1 MSGCPTTLA
10 MIARRLLGPICVFVM
25 VLAGAVPAAAQ
36 TLRAHPKAVVELFTS
51 QGCSSCP
58 PADALLTSL
67 ADDDDVIALAYHV
80 DYWDYVG
87 WSDTFGSA
95 DNSKLQRSYAKG
107 WHSSRIYTPQM
118 VINGTKD
125 VVGSRRAEVQTALD
139 GATLSL
145 PVTIT
150 TTSHMLKIGVP
161 PRAGESDAVV
171 WLVTYRDRAEV
182 KIDSGENAGKTM
194 VYTQVVTKR
203 QMLGMWEAATGAQ
216 LKLPLDEVLNSDSTG
231 VAVLVQQDDDG
242 LPGQIIGAAALEN
255 ER

>member
-1 MSGCPTTLA
+1 MS
-10 MIARRLLGPICVFVM
+10 MIAKRLLGPISGFAA
-25 VLAGAVPAAAQ
+25 VLTLVAPVAAE

-51 QGCSSCP
+51 QGCASCP

-87 WSDTFGSA
+87 WPDTFGNA
-95 DNSKLQRSYAKG
+95 DNSNLQRSYAKG

-125 VVGSRRAEVQTALD
+125 VVGSRRAEVQSALD
-139 GATLSL
+139 AATLSL
-145 PVTIT
+145 PVDIT
-150 TTSHMLKIGVP
+150 TTSQMLKIAVP

-203 QMLGMWEAATGAQ
+203 QVLGMWEAATGAQ
-216 LKLPLDEVLNSDSTG
+216 LKLPLDEVLDQDSTG
-231 VAVLVQQDDDG
+231 VAVLIQQDADG
-242 LPGQIIGAAALEN
+242 LPGPIIGAAALEK
-255 ER
+255 